1 MPVVSDTNRVAFLV
15 DGFNVYHSIRDVERQ
30 VGDASAKWLDLRS
43 LCMSYLYRLDGYAE
57 LEAIHYFTAYAGHR
71 SPETVNRH
79 KRYIRCL
86 KDTGV
91 TIELAQFKEKS
102 IRCKKCGRQF
112 TKQEEK
118 ETDVAIAARLLEILV
133 EDRCDTAVIVSGDT
147 DLASAYR
154 TASRLVSDKTVT
166 FAFPYNR
173 ANSELKQLS
182 EASFKV
188 GPQQYLNH
196 QFDDPHVLADGTEID
211 KPSSW

>member
-1 MPVVSDTNRVAFLV
+1 MDTNRVAFLV

-43 LCMSYLYRLDGYAE
+43 LCTSYLYRFEGYAE

-86 KDTGV
+86 EDTGV

-102 IRCKKCGRQF
+102 IRCKKCGRHF
-112 TKQEEK
+112 TKYEEK
-118 ETDVAIAARLLEILV
+118 ETDVAIAVRLLEVLV
-133 EDRCDTAVIVSGDT
+133 EDRCDTAVILSGDT

-154 TASRLVSDKTVT
+154 TAGRLVPEKTVT

-182 EASFKV
+182 DASFKV
-188 GPQQYLNH
+188 GTQQYLNH
-196 QFDDPHVLADGTEID
+196 QFDDPYVLTDGAEID

>member
-1 MPVVSDTNRVAFLV
+1 MATNRVAFLV
-15 DGFNVYHSIRDVERQ
+15 DGFNVYHSIRDVERR

-43 LCMSYLYRLDGYAE
+43 LCASYLYRLEGRAE
-57 LEAIHYFTAYAGHR
+57 LEAVHYFTAYAGHR
-71 SPETVNRH
+71 SPKTVHRH

-86 KDTGV
+86 EDTGV

-102 IRCKKCGRQF
+102 IRCKKCGRHF
-112 TKQEEK
+112 TKHEEK
-118 ETDVAIAARLLEILV
+118 ETDVAIAVRLLEILV
-133 EDRCDTAVIVSGDT
+133 EDRCDTAVILSGDT

-154 TASRLVSDKTVT
+154 TATRLVPDKTVT

-182 EASFKV
+182 AASFKI

-196 QFDDPHVLADGTEID
+196 QFEDPYVLADGTEID